1 MLAHEIVIEAYQG
14 QTGGSAVSHVERE
27 PVLSCCHNVPE
38 NVTSYD
44 TNNKYLLFDVLLTM
58 HLSIT
63 LDNYQLDVQI
73 FLVHLLQSSKC
84 TCFEQYLAHPQEV
97 KLY

>member
-1 MLAHEIVIEAYQG
+1 MLAHEIIIEAYQW
-14 QTGGSAVSHVERE
+14 QTRGSAVSHLERE
-27 PVLSCCHNVPE
+27 PVLICYHNVPE

-44 TNNKYLLFDVLLTM
+44 TNNKYLLFDVSLTV

-63 LDNYQLDVQI
+63 LDNDQLDVQI
-73 FLVHLLQSSKC
+73 FLIHLLQSSKC